1 MGASHIYFQLELEC
15 RVVACINAIL
25 AVKIHAYSYWLLTI
39 QYEFSVTPNQSMILA
54 TNDFSLAFI
63 SNENLPTHIKY
74 HGFADNRTFCELVL
88 P

>member
-1 MGASHIYFQLELEC
+1 
-15 RVVACINAIL
+15 
-25 AVKIHAYSYWLLTI
+25 
-39 QYEFSVTPNQSMILA
+39 MILA

-88 P
+88 PWKSILSEGSYNLVIL